1 MTDGW
6 VLGLAMGHRRGQSQ
20 LLMPLLVLLTC
31 VQTRMG
37 LGEPEHI
44 SYVPQL
50 SEATLAGRLTQST
63 FTLEQPQ
70 GIFSGPNIS
79 DKDII
84 CLVVAY
90 SNATPNFKA
99 PQRVED
105 SPAPANFSWSRYYL
119 TLMAYRA
126 LYSGSRAGSQASSQL
141 SILRVGNNTHCAPTT
156 MGCNYP
162 LPGPG
167 PYRVKFLVM
176 NDKGPVAETEWS
188 SKIQLLQAQAIQDGR
203 GPQSPGTVVIIAIL
217 SIFLAILLTAL
228 LTVLIYTC
236 FHSCR
241 SAPISGQDG
250 TGNVSRYTTH
260 HESTLAAGSS

>member
-1 MTDGW
+1 
-6 VLGLAMGHRRGQSQ
+6 MGHSRGQSQ

-31 VQTRMG
+31 VQTQMG
-37 LGEPEHI
+37 LEHI

-63 FTLEQPQ
+63 FALEQPR
-70 GIFSGPNIS
+70 GLFSGPKIS
-79 DKDII
+79 DKDIVY
-84 CLVVAY
+84 LVVAY
-90 SNATPNFKA
+90 SNATQNFKA
-99 PQRVED
+99 PQSVED
-105 SPAPANFSWSRYYL
+105 SPVPANFSWSHYYL

-126 LYSGSRAGSQASSQL
+126 LYSGSQASSQL
-141 SILRVGNNTHCAPTT
+141 SVLRVGNNTHCAPTT

-188 SKIQLLQAQAIQDGR
+188 SEIQLLQAPLSAQAIQDGW
-203 GPQSPGTVVIIAIL
+203 GPQSPGTIVIIAIL

-228 LTVLIYTC
+228 LAVLIYTC
-236 FHSCR
+236 FNSCR
-241 SAPISGQDG
+241 SAPISGQG
-250 TGNVSRYTTH
+250 ETGNVRRYTTH
-260 HESTLAAGSS
+260 HESTPAAGSS